1 MIPSKLT
8 TIEEKVFYRCSNL
21 VEIEVPTNSELR
33 TIKQY
38 AFSDSQIETLNFP
51 ANLVNLEKYWN
62 SGLTN
67 LINIIVDPR
76 NPRFCS
82 LDNKMLLGKSSLE
95 IDDYD
100 TLVIAYRYIKN
111 VVIPSFI
118 KHIGPYAF
126 EECEN
131 IDKFEIPE
139 DSELLTIGEG
149 AFCGSSIS
157 YLKIPPSLT
166 MIDEAAFERCGL
178 YELEIPP
185 NSNLQTIKQFA
196 FADSYIQSL
205 TIPAKLVEP
214 VNFWFSNVIYLV
226 TIKVDPINPR
236 YKEHGDFIIGKSSIN
251 NDDFDSIIF
260 YNRNVSNV
268 EIPNFIRVID
278 IHAFQYCCVSEV
290 KFEENSKLEQIK
302 NEAFTESLIKSIT
315 IPSSVKIIH
324 EAAFYLCRDLR
335 RFDFQEN
342 SKLEEIKFE
351 AFFQSAIVSFI
362 IPASVK
368 IIDCN
373 SFSQCNELVIVEF
386 EETENQ
392 LDIYNPFKGSSH
404 ALIMIPVKLL
414 YLLDLLT
421 YKNFR

>member
-1 MIPSKLT
+1 
-8 TIEEKVFYRCSNL
+8 
-21 VEIEVPTNSELR
+21 
-33 TIKQY
+33 
-38 AFSDSQIETLNFP
+38 
-51 ANLVNLEKYWN
+51 
-62 SGLTN
+62 
-67 LINIIVDPR
+67 
-76 NPRFCS
+76 
-82 LDNKMLLGKSSLE
+82 
-95 IDDYD
+95 
-100 TLVIAYRYIKN
+100 
-111 VVIPSFI
+111 
-118 KHIGPYAF
+118 
-126 EECEN
+126 
-131 IDKFEIPE
+131 
-139 DSELLTIGEG
+139 
-149 AFCGSSIS
+149 
-157 YLKIPPSLT
+157 

-214 VNFWFSNVIYLV
+214 ENFWFSNVINLV

-278 IHAFQYCCVSEV
+278 INAFQYCCVSEV

-302 NEAFTESLIKSIT
+302 NEAFTGSLIKSIT

-351 AFFQSAIVSFI
+351 AL
-362 IPASVK
+362 VK
-368 IIDCN
+368 K
-373 SFSQCNELVIVEF
+373 SEL
-386 EETENQ
+386 
-392 LDIYNPFKGSSH
+392 
-404 ALIMIPVKLL
+404 
-414 YLLDLLT
+414 
-421 YKNFR
+421 